1 MDLLFR
7 RRKQKSCDTKLLEKS
22 PSHLFPKLLQDTGCH
37 QIEITMVLAA
47 IKGVGLPCGQIKVQ
61 IYIYLMLQTKTKRKN
76 AGFCNIV
83 DNIVHTVQVFYA
95 MIIDRHD
102 PMPVYESNKMGHH

>member
-1 MDLLFR
+1 MILWSFQKKPHRLDKQTTDLLFR

-61 IYIYLMLQTKTKRKN
+61 IYIYLMLQTKTK
-76 AGFCNIV
+76 
-83 DNIVHTVQVFYA
+83 
-95 MIIDRHD
+95 
-102 PMPVYESNKMGHH
+102 